1 MSTEN
6 LGYLRKGGIYQYA
19 KDNPVRISD
28 KEYIIRT
35 TEYALYPNRTQENR
49 MLHTLDVCREVYN
62 RLRNIQVAIIRRYRR
77 QYGREWTEC
86 LKNRHHRI
94 FDDRELSRIARAI
107 WNKEG
112 WMQDIYQ
119 NLLNDVS
126 KRVYNAFNRYF
137 DDLFKGRDPGYP
149 DSNTREG
156 TTRSPILTRM
166 DTVSTTR
173 MGRDT
178 GPIAGRDSTVYAWE
192 RSDSSG
198 SETGSG
204 YRV

>member
-1 MSTEN
+1 MSTEC
-6 LGYLRKGGIYQYA
+6 LGNLRKGGIYRYA

-28 KEYIIRT
+28 KEYIIRA

-62 RLRNIQVAIIRRYRR
+62 RLRNIQVSIIKRYRR

-94 FDDRELSRIARAI
+94 YNDMDLMRIARSI
-107 WNKEG
+107 WNKEE

-137 DDLFKGRDPGYP
+137 DDLFKGNNPG
-149 DSNTREG
+149 
-156 TTRSPILTRM
+156 
-166 DTVSTTR
+166 
-173 MGRDT
+173 
-178 GPIAGRDSTVYAWE
+178 
-192 RSDSSG
+192 
-198 SETGSG
+198 
-204 YRV
+204 